1 MSTKMPTLDDMLDPD
16 KKVAPVQ
23 PEVPKKEE
31 SPKKP
36 KEEKAKDT
44 GNSDKKIKK
53 KKTKKKEEK
62 KEEHKEEPKK
72 EEIKVEIKKEEPKEE
87 PKKEEEKK
95 VEIKKE
101 EPKEEPKKEEEK
113 KEESKEEE
121 KKEEPKVEEE
131 KKEEKKEPKKPRE
144 PEPKIPTDF
153 TELINEIND
162 MKKAGNEKYKTGQI
176 EEALLKYKEAHE
188 KLEKELP
195 KIDKER
201 DYNPQSSELFT
212 LFIQLSQ
219 NLSLCYFKTEK
230 YEESIKLDQQ
240 IISRDNN
247 YDKAY
252 FRLFKC
258 YLKLGKKAQAVY
270 FGNILLGFDE
280 ETKKR
285 YEETIPEIEQVKKS
299 LQEEYDA
306 IRAKERKEMMKSIA
320 KYAIPIVILIAA
332 FGIYFFM
339 FRKKKIAQ

>member
-1 MSTKMPTLDDMLDPD
+1 M
-16 KKVAPVQ
+16 
-23 PEVPKKEE
+23 KKE
-31 SPKKP
+31 
-36 KEEKAKDT
+36 
-44 GNSDKKIKK
+44 
-53 KKTKKKEEK
+53 
-62 KEEHKEEPKK
+62 
-72 EEIKVEIKKEEPKEE
+72 
-87 PKKEEEKK
+87 
-95 VEIKKE
+95 
-101 EPKEEPKKEEEK
+101 
-113 KEESKEEE
+113 
-121 KKEEPKVEEE
+121 
-131 KKEEKKEPKKPRE
+131 
-144 PEPKIPTDF
+144 
-153 TELINEIND
+153 
-162 MKKAGNEKYKTGQI
+162 GNEKYKNGQI

-230 YEESIKLDQQ
+230 YEESIKLDQK
-240 IISRDNN
+240 IIARDNK

-252 FRLFKC
+252 YRLFKS
-258 YLKLGKKAQAVY
+258 YMKLEKKAQAVY

-299 LQEEYDA
+299 LQEEYAA

-332 FGIYFFM
+332 FAIYFFV
-339 FRKKKIAQ
+339 FKKKKIGK

>member
-1 MSTKMPTLDDMLDPD
+1 
-16 KKVAPVQ
+16 
-23 PEVPKKEE
+23 
-31 SPKKP
+31 
-36 KEEKAKDT
+36 
-44 GNSDKKIKK
+44 
-53 KKTKKKEEK
+53 
-62 KEEHKEEPKK
+62 
-72 EEIKVEIKKEEPKEE
+72 
-87 PKKEEEKK
+87 
-95 VEIKKE
+95 
-101 EPKEEPKKEEEK
+101 
-113 KEESKEEE
+113 
-121 KKEEPKVEEE
+121 
-131 KKEEKKEPKKPRE
+131 
-144 PEPKIPTDF
+144 
-153 TELINEIND
+153 